1 MARML
6 AKMGQDFQFEPTK
19 IPYLPDPKTYLPD
32 FFLPENNFY
41 IEVKGRLLQSDRVK
55 HILVKKQNPDVE
67 IKFFFSNANKKI
79 YKGSKTTHAQ
89 WAERHG
95 FDWASK
101 RLPTE
106 WFDG

>member
-1 MARML
+1 ML

-67 IKFFFSNANKKI
+67 IKFFFSNANN
-79 YKGSKTTHAQ
+79 G
-89 WAERHG
+89 
-95 FDWASK
+95 
-101 RLPTE
+101 
-106 WFDG
+106 